1 LRAWLAEQIT
11 RGNQVAAGRSV
22 KAAQIH
28 APQAGIDLSR
38 IIETLKG
45 GAIDLRQ
52 YCPIPGYVA
61 VNEELRTDLLKLRD
75 RLSVF
80 TANPKATEPLTVL
93 LCAPSGTGKSTL
105 VKCMATEFDEPF
117 EVVEEDISET
127 YNIDRDVRDFLS
139 RIRKLRESGKR
150 VVGFLDEVDS
160 KCGERYA
167 YQHLINPMKSK
178 EFSGVVFFF
187 GASSADNSEA
197 YLEYLRRLPEDSKG
211 VDFFRRLQEK
221 LDFPEHLLE
230 DPMEKVA
237 RALVIASQNSDI
249 DGIHGESLVY
259 LAAKDFAS
267 CHDIEHLVKKALGF
281 MAPGV
286 KIFSLR
292 RTVET
297 RDFQSFKDKFPDIF
311 EIAETDVITVKV
323 ERTEAT
329 PSRKKAKSSR
339 TTGNER

>member
-1 LRAWLAEQIT
+1 MT
-11 RGNQVAAGRSV
+11 GGNQVAAGRSV
-22 KAAQIH
+22 KAAQIR
-28 APQAGIDLSR
+28 APQAGTDLSR

-45 GAIDLRQ
+45 GVLDLRQ

-61 VNEELRTDLLKLRD
+61 VNEKLRTDLLKLRD

-80 TANPKATEPLTVL
+80 TANPKASEPLTVL

-105 VKCMATEFDEPF
+105 VKCMVTEFDEPF
-117 EVVEEDISET
+117 ELVKEDISET
-127 YNIDRDVRDFLS
+127 YNIDRDVRDFLDH
-139 RIRKLRESGKR
+139 IRRLRESGKR

-160 KCGERYA
+160 TYGDRYA
-167 YQHLINPMKSK
+167 YRHLINPMKSR

-187 GASSADNSEA
+187 GASSADNSKA
-197 YLEYLRRLPEDSKG
+197 YLEYLRRLPKDSKG
-211 VDFFRRLQEK
+211 VDFFNRLQEK

-249 DGIHGESLVY
+249 DSIDGASLAY
-259 LAAKDFAS
+259 FATKDFAS
-267 CHDIEHLVKKALGF
+267 CHEIENLVKKALGF
-281 MAPGV
+281 MAPGA
-286 KIFSLR
+286 KIFGLG

-297 RDFQSFKDKFPDIF
+297 RDFGSFKEKFPDIL
-311 EIAETDVITVKV
+311 EIAETPIIPVKV

-329 PSRKKAKSSR
+329 PSKRKAKSSR
-339 TTGNER
+339 TTRNER